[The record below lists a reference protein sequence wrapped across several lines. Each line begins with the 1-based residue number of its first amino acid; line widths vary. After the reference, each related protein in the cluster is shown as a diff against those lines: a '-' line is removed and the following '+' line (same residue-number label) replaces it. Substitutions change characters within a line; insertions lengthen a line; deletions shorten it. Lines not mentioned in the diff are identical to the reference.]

1 MLTSVARNLVQSM
14 AVLALTVSIAKA
26 QEKQPPPKKAAN
38 VPIELSGRQIFTSYC
53 APCHGKDAKG
63 SGPIAPALTVPPP
76 DLTTLS
82 KRNNGKFPADYFTT
96 VLKNGANAPA
106 HGSVEMPIWGS
117 TFADANT
124 QRIVT
129 IRVNNLIQYVESL
142 QAK

>member
-1 MLTSVARNLVQSM
+1 MLTSVKCNLVLSI
-14 AVLALTVSIAKA
+14 AVLALMVSNAKA
-26 QEKQPPPKKAAN
+26 QEKQPPKKAAN
-38 VPIELSGRQIFTSYC
+38 VPIELSGKQIFTSYC

-63 SGPIAPALTVPPP
+63 SGPIAPALKVSPP

-82 KRNNGKFPADYFTT
+82 KRNDGNFPADYFTT
-96 VLKNGANAPA
+96 VLKNGVNVPA
-106 HGSVEMPIWGS
+106 HGTTEMPIWGS

-129 IRVNNLIQYVESL
+129 IRVNDLIQYLESL

>member
-1 MLTSVARNLVQSM
+1 MLTSVTRNLVLSM
-14 AVLALTVSIAKA
+14 AVLALTASVARG
-26 QEKQPPPKKAAN
+26 QEKQPPKKAAN

-63 SGPIAPALTVPPP
+63 GGPIAPSLTVPPP

-82 KRNNGKFPADYFTT
+82 KRNNGKFPMDHFTT
-96 VLKNGANAPA
+96 VLKNGVNVPA
-106 HGSVEMPIWGS
+106 HGSAEMPIWGS

-129 IRVNNLIQYVESL
+129 IRVNDLIQYLESL

>member
-1 MLTSVARNLVQSM
+1 MLTSVTRNLVLSI

-26 QEKQPPPKKAAN
+26 QDKQPPPKKAAN

-82 KRNNGKFPADYFTT
+82 KRNNGKFPADYFAT
-96 VLKNGANAPA
+96 VLKNGVNAPA

-117 TFADANT
+117 TFADAKT

-129 IRVNNLIQYVESL
+129 IRVNDLIQYLESL